1 MSVLASDLAG
11 YLALRRALGYKL
23 VDDGRQLAQF
33 VAYLDACDTAT
44 VTVAAALGWATGTGH
59 AGAGGGARRLTV
71 VRGFARYLQAVDPAH
86 EVPPVGLLPNHTTRP
101 APHLYTNT
109 ETAALM
115 NAAKALEPPM
125 WAATVETVIGLLWV
139 TGMRIGE
146 VLRLNVADIDTGG
159 VATVWLSKFN
169 KSRHV
174 PLTASTITALTAYA
188 RLRRDLLPAA
198 EVTTAVFVSMGGRR
212 LSYQQFLKAFVS
224 LLDTTGLSTGPG
236 RRPRIH
242 DFRHSFAVRTILGWY
257 RDGSDVQALLPRLST
272 YLGHVAPSSTYWYL
286 SAAPELMAVA
296 AERLDRH
303 REGAR

>member
-1 MSVLASDLAG
+1 MSVIASDLAD

-33 VAYLDACDTAT
+33 VAYLDASDTAT
-44 VTVAAALGWATGTGH
+44 VTVATALDWATGTTS
-59 AGAGGGARRLTV
+59 AGNGARRLSV

-86 EVPPVGLLPNHTTRP
+86 EVPPVGLLPNRTTRP
-101 APHLYTNT
+101 VPHLYSDV
-109 ETAALM
+109 ETTALM
-115 NAAKALEPPM
+115 NAARALEPPV

-139 TGMRIGE
+139 TGMRVGE
-146 VLRLNVADIDTGG
+146 VLRLNVADIDTDTG

-174 PLTASTITALTAYA
+174 PLTASTLTALAAYA
-188 RLRRDLLPAA
+188 RLRRDLLPAVDA
-198 EVTTAVFVSMGGRR
+198 TTAVFVSMGGQR
-212 LSYQQFLKAFVS
+212 LSYPVFLKAFVS

-303 REGAR
+303 REGTR

>member
-1 MSVLASDLAG
+1 MSVIASDLAG

-33 VAYLDACDTAT
+33 VAYLDAHDTAT
-44 VTVAAALGWATGTGH
+44 VTVATALDWATGTTS
-59 AGAGGGARRLTV
+59 AGNGARRLSV

-86 EVPPVGLLPNHTTRP
+86 EVPPVGLLPNRTTRP
-101 APHLYTNT
+101 VPHLYSDV
-109 ETAALM
+109 ETTALM
-115 NAAKALEPPM
+115 NAARALEPPV

-139 TGMRIGE
+139 TGMRVGE
-146 VLRLNVADIDTGG
+146 VLRLNVADIDTDG

-174 PLTASTITALTAYA
+174 PLTASTLTALAAYA

-198 EVTTAVFVSMGGRR
+198 EGTPAVFVSMGGQR
-212 LSYQQFLKAFVS
+212 LSYPVFLKAFVS

-242 DFRHSFAVRTILGWY
+242 DFRHSFAVRTLLGWY

-303 REGAR
+303 REGTR

>member
-1 MSVLASDLAG
+1 VSVLASELAG

-33 VAYLDACDTAT
+33 VAYLDARDTAT
-44 VTVAAALGWATGTGH
+44 VTVAAALDWVTGTTR
-59 AGAGGGARRLTV
+59 AGNGASRLTV

-86 EVPPVGLLPNHTTRP
+86 EVPPVGLLPKRTTRP
-101 APHLYTNT
+101 VPHLYTDA
-109 ETAALM
+109 ETTALM
-115 NAAKALEPPM
+115 SAARALDPPM
-125 WAATVETVIGLLWV
+125 WAATIETVIGLLWV
-139 TGMRIGE
+139 TGMRVGE
-146 VLRLNVADIDTGG
+146 VLRLNVADIDTDG

-174 PLTASTITALTAYA
+174 PLTASTIAALTAYA

-198 EVTTAVFVSMGGRR
+198 AETTAVFVSPGGQR
-212 LSYQQFLKAFVS
+212 LSYQRFSKAFVS
-224 LLDTTGLSTGPG
+224 LLDTTGLSTVPG

-257 RDGSDVQALLPRLST
+257 RDDGDVHALLPRLST

-296 AERLDRH
+296 AARLDRH
-303 REGAR
+303 REGTR

>member
-1 MSVLASDLAG
+1 MSVLASDLAD

-23 VDDGRQLAQF
+23 VDDGVQLARF
-33 VAYLDACDTAT
+33 VAYLDATDTAT
-44 VTVAAALGWATGTGH
+44 VTVAAALEWATVTTS
-59 AGAGGGARRLTV
+59 AGNGAKRLSM

-86 EVPPVGLLPNHTTRP
+86 QVPPVGLLPNRTTR
-101 APHLYTNT
+101 AVPHLYSYA
-109 ETAALM
+109 ETTALM
-115 NAAKALEPPM
+115 KAARALEPPI

-139 TGMRIGE
+139 TGMRVGE
-146 VLRLNVADIDTGG
+146 TLRLNVADIDNDG

-169 KSRHV
+169 KSRHI
-174 PLTASTITALTAYA
+174 PLTASTVAALAAYA

-198 EVTTAVFVSMGGRR
+198 AEMTAVFVSPGGQR
-212 LSYQQFLKAFVS
+212 LSYPAFLKAFVS
-224 LLDTTGLSTGPG
+224 LLDTTELSTGPG

-257 RDGSDVQALLPRLST
+257 RADVDVQALLPRLST

-303 REGAR
+303 REGTR

>member
-1 MSVLASDLAG
+1 MSVIASDLAD

-23 VDDGRQLAQF
+23 VDDGRHLAQF
-33 VAYLDACDTAT
+33 VAYLDAHDTAT
-44 VTVAAALGWATGTGH
+44 VTVATALDWATGTTS
-59 AGAGGGARRLTV
+59 AGNGARRLSV

-86 EVPPVGLLPNHTTRP
+86 EVPPVGLLPNRTTRP
-101 APHLYTNT
+101 VPHLYSDV
-109 ETAALM
+109 ETTALM
-115 NAAKALEPPM
+115 NAAKALEPPV

-139 TGMRIGE
+139 TGMRVGE
-146 VLRLNVADIDTGG
+146 VLRLNVADIDTDTG

-174 PLTASTITALTAYA
+174 PLTASTLTALAAYA
-188 RLRRDLLPAA
+188 RLRRDLLPTA
-198 EVTTAVFVSMGGRR
+198 EETTAVFVSMGGQR
-212 LSYQQFLKAFVS
+212 LSYPVFLKAFVS

-242 DFRHSFAVRTILGWY
+242 DFRHSFAVRTLLGWY

-303 REGAR
+303 REGTR